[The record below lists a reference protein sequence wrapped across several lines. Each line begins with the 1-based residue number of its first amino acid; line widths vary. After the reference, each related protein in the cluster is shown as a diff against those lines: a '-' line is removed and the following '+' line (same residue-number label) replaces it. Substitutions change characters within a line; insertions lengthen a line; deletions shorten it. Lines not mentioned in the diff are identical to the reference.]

1 MWRANGSDETVEEPE
16 VGIIGLG
23 HMGKMM
29 QRMFPGALI
38 YDKHRPGGSATREE
52 VARCRFAFV
61 CVPTEAGPGGNADL
75 SAIQWFN
82 SCLRQAGGAPTGI
95 RVTRPGEGT
104 SGPAGDL
111 PALAAGAQLPAGR
124 HFRSG
129 GHA

>member
-1 MWRANGSDETVEEPE
+1 MEEPE

-23 HMGKMM
+23 HVGKMM

-52 VARCRFAFV
+52 VGRCRFTFV
-61 CVPTEAGPGGNADL
+61 CVPTEARPGGNAGL
-75 SAIQWFN
+75 SAIQRFN
-82 SCLRQAGGAPTGI
+82 SCLRQAGNAPTGI
-95 RVTRPGEGT
+95 RVTRPGECP
-104 SGPAGDL
+104 SGAAGDL
-111 PALAAGAQLPAGR
+111 PALAAGAQLPAGH